1 MESENERLTLCLLS
15 SCSSKAL
22 NYSRCIEKSCFGA
35 VTFDKCVVCSFMFK
49 NLSELKSGK
58 ECDGFVTLVSG
69 ADFRRD
75 DRCFI
80 SFYSEAFCISS
91 L

>member
-1 MESENERLTLCLLS
+1 L
-15 SCSSKAL
+15 
-22 NYSRCIEKSCFGA
+22 
-35 VTFDKCVVCSFMFK
+35 SFMFR

-80 SFYSEAFCISS
+80 SFLNSEALCFFPLRRHDWFIK
-91 L
+91 

>member
-1 MESENERLTLCLLS
+1 M
-15 SCSSKAL
+15 K
-22 NYSRCIEKSCFGA
+22 KSHFNA
-35 VTFDKCVVCSFMFK
+35 VTFGKRVVLSFMFG

-80 SFYSEAFCISS
+80 SFLNSEALCFFPLRRHDWFIK
-91 L
+91 

>member
-1 MESENERLTLCLLS
+1 MSFKSLGAS
-15 SCSSKAL
+15 SVGLPIAEC
-22 NYSRCIEKSCFGA
+22 NMT
-35 VTFDKCVVCSFMFK
+35 VTRQLQPFIVVLSFMFG

-80 SFYSEAFCISS
+80 SFLNSEALCFFPF
-91 L
+91 

>member
-1 MESENERLTLCLLS
+1 
-15 SCSSKAL
+15 
-22 NYSRCIEKSCFGA
+22 
-35 VTFDKCVVCSFMFK
+35 MFK
-49 NLSELKSGK
+49 KLSKLKSGK

-80 SFYSEAFCISS
+80 SFLNSEALCFLPFKKGMIGLLNDCVGCH
-91 L
+91 LKRFWVHLV

>member
-1 MESENERLTLCLLS
+1 
-15 SCSSKAL
+15 
-22 NYSRCIEKSCFGA
+22 
-35 VTFDKCVVCSFMFK
+35 MFK
-49 NLSELKSGK
+49 KLSKLKSGK

-80 SFYSEAFCISS
+80 SFLNSEALYFFPLRKHDWLIE
-91 L
+91 

>member
-1 MESENERLTLCLLS
+1 MQFV
-15 SCSSKAL
+15 AL
-22 NYSRCIEKSCFGA
+22 NYSRCIEKSHFGA
-35 VTFDKCVVCSFMFK
+35 VTFSVVLSFMFR

-80 SFYSEAFCISS
+80 SFLNSEALCFFPLKRHDWFIK
-91 L
+91 